1 MTASIA
7 AVGVRERDLRVGA
20 GAFLGA
26 AAAWPLLPVHPALA
40 CPLRALTGIP
50 CPLCGM
56 TRASVAAIHGHVST
70 SLAYNPAGILL
81 LVAAVA
87 LIVRPA
93 WLSRLR
99 LSTWAVVVAVGTLWV
114 WNIGF
119 NPTFHQLLLR

>member
-1 MTASIA
+1 
-7 AVGVRERDLRVGA
+7 
-20 GAFLGA
+20 
-26 AAAWPLLPVHPALA
+26 
-40 CPLRALTGIP
+40 
-50 CPLCGM
+50 M